1 MNTGQFARYADDFL
15 VMVRSATVARRVM
28 KSLTRF
34 IEGSLKLV
42 VNQRKSQAARLKQ
55 WAFLGIQIEWRGKV
69 MWTAKALARFKQRI
83 REITSRSRGHKVGQV
98 IDKRRGYVI
107 G

>member
-34 IEGSLKLV
+34 IEGSLKRV
-42 VNQRKSQAARLKQ
+42 VNQRKIQAARLDNGPF
-55 WAFLGIQIEWRGKV
+55 WE
-69 MWTAKALARFKQRI
+69 
-83 REITSRSRGHKVGQV
+83 SRSDGVAR
-98 IDKRRGYVI
+98 
-107 G
+107 